1 MINRTLLGLGLLF
14 VSLHSVAKP
23 GYFRDPDLHDNTVVF
38 TAEGDLWLHQLDT
51 RQTRRLTTNTAY
63 EKQAAI
69 SNDGT
74 RIAFTADYDGTTEI
88 YVIPIGG
95 GVAKRVTFENSYV
108 FLQEWTADGHI
119 LYSANNRVG
128 PTGNWTLKTVD
139 PENLNTK
146 DIPLADA
153 VEGSVDGDSGTLY
166 FTQFGLQVT
175 RDNARYYRGG
185 AQGELWRFNPQQ
197 DDEATQ
203 LTGAHDASASEPMFY
218 DGKLYFISNKNGN
231 ANLWVMSANGK
242 NLKAVT
248 NFQDYPVQRA
258 KLDNGRVIF
267 QHGADLKIYDSATD
281 KVKTLDITLSGDFP
295 HLRDKWVTKPTKYL
309 TSADFNGKKKQ
320 VVLTARGQLAVAS
333 IDGRRL
339 IEIDTPAASRSRKAI
354 LSHDGEWVYAINDS
368 SGEMEI
374 WQFAADGSPQRK
386 QLTNNGA
393 ISRWQLVLSPDGK
406 KIAYDDFNGDL
417 WLLDIASGESE
428 KLYSGQ
434 NEMNPYADIVWS
446 KDSNLLAITTAKMG
460 DERQRIYLHDITNN
474 KGQVLTSD
482 KYNSYSPAFSPDQH
496 WLYFLSD
503 REFSP
508 STTSPW
514 GDRNMGT
521 SFDRRT
527 QIFAYALKADADFPF
542 QQPDELADE
551 EEEDTSEDTTYD
563 TPAKDS
569 DDDNDDDNKADTN
582 EENSDADAADAT
594 ESPLFVVD
602 WQGLTERLW
611 QVPVKAGNYR
621 DLSVNKRFL
630 YVIDSVSEPGSR
642 PVLKSVSQNPKP
654 KILTFVSG
662 IGAYRLNA
670 DGDQMLVLKQSS
682 NNDQIYIVPAQST
695 FPADTSKHTANVN
708 DWKLLI
714 SPQQEWQQLF
724 HDAWLM
730 HRDYFYDKNMR
741 GVDWQAIKQKYQPLL
756 SRITDRDELNDLLG
770 MMTGELNVLH
780 SQVYGGDFP
789 SDSDR
794 PTPSS
799 LGANL
804 VQTSEGVQ
812 IASIYQFDREVPSK
826 ASPLLKPGTDAQE
839 GDVIISINEQPVDT
853 LAALNNHLLN
863 QQGKQ
868 VILGLKR
875 GDETFKTVVYPV
887 STRTDARL
895 RYQDWTTRNRQKVQ
909 QASDNIGYL
918 HLYAMGANDVSDF
931 AREFYAA
938 YQNDGLIIDV
948 RRNRG
953 GNVDSWLLEKLLRK
967 VWMFWT
973 IDNGLPS
980 TNMQQTFRGHLV
992 VLADQQTYSDGETFT
1007 AGVKALELG
1016 PVIGKQTAGAGI
1028 WLRGRNRLAD
1038 NGMARVAE
1046 LPVFAADGRWITEGL
1061 GITPDIEVTNLP
1073 HATYKGEDAQLD
1085 AAINYLQKRIKQR
1098 PVKPLTPKPYPAVDE
1113 PADDI
1118 NR

>member
-1 MINRTLLGLGLLF
+1 MINRSLLSLGLLF
-14 VSLHSVAKP
+14 VTLHSVAKP

-38 TAEGDLWLHQLDT
+38 TAEGDLWLHQIDAN
-51 RQTRRLTTNTAY
+51 QTRRLTTNTAF

-69 SNDGT
+69 SQDGSQ
-74 RIAFTADYDGTTEI
+74 IAFTANYEGTTEI
-88 YVIPIGG
+88 YVIPIDG

-108 FLQEWTADGHI
+108 FLQEWTAEGHI

-139 PENLNTK
+139 PETLNTTTV
-146 DIPLADA
+146 PLADA
-153 VEGSVDGDSGTLY
+153 VEGNIDAATGTLY

-185 AQGELWRFNPQQ
+185 AQGELWRFNPAQ
-197 DDEATQ
+197 DNEATP
-203 LTGAHDASASEPMFY
+203 LTKAHDASASEPMY
-218 DGKLYFISNKNGN
+218 YKDKLYFISNKDGN
-231 ANLWVMSANGK
+231 DNLWVMSANGK
-242 NLKAVT
+242 NLKAIT
-248 NFQDYPVQRA
+248 KFQDYPVRRA
-258 KLDNGRVIF
+258 KLDNGRIIF

-281 KVKTLDITLSGDFP
+281 TIKTLNITLSGDFP
-295 HLRDKWVTKPTKYL
+295 HLRDKWLTKPTKYL
-309 TSADFNGKKKQ
+309 TSVDFNGNKKQ
-320 VVLTARGQLAVAS
+320 VVITARGQLAVVS
-333 IDGRRL
+333 TDGHRL

-354 LSHDGEWVYAINDS
+354 LSHDGKWVYAINDA

-374 WQFAADGSPQRK
+374 WQFAADGSPEHK
-386 QLTNNGA
+386 QLTQNGT

-417 WLLDIASGESE
+417 WLLDIESGESE

-446 KDSNLLAITTAKMG
+446 QDSNLLAITTSKMG
-460 DERQRIYLHDITNN
+460 DERQRIYLHDITENT
-474 KGQVLTSD
+474 GQVLTSD
-482 KYNSYSPAFSPDQH
+482 KYNSYSPAFSANQH

-527 QIFAYALKADADFPF
+527 QIFAYALSADAAFPF
-542 QQPDELADE
+542 MQPNEL
-551 EEEDTSEDTTYD
+551 TQSTQ
-563 TPAKDS
+563 
-569 DDDNDDDNKADTN
+569 DDNKNTSEESADDDSEKESGANKDSQKDDSADT
-582 EENSDADAADAT
+582 EET
-594 ESPLFVVD
+594 LFTVD

-621 DLSVNKRFL
+621 DLNVNESFL
-630 YVIDSVSEPGSR
+630 YVIDRVSEPGSK
-642 PVLKSVSQNPKP
+642 PVLTSISQSPKP
-654 KILTFVSG
+654 KTQTFVSG
-662 IGAYRLNA
+662 IAGYKLSV
-670 DGDQMLVLKQSS
+670 DGKQMLVLKQSS
-682 NNDQIYIVPAQST
+682 NNDQIYVVPAQSK
-695 FPADTSKHTANVN
+695 FPADTSKFTARVN

-724 HDAWLM
+724 NDAWLM

-756 SRITDRDELNDLLG
+756 ARITDRDELNDLLG
-770 MMTGELNVLH
+770 LMTGELNVLH

-804 VQTSEGVQ
+804 VQTAEGVQ

-826 ASPLLKPGTDAQE
+826 ASPLLKPGTDAQQ
-839 GDVIISINEQPVDT
+839 GDIIISINEQPVDT
-853 LAALNNHLLN
+853 LAALNNGLLN
-863 QQGKQ
+863 QADKQ

-875 GDETFKTVVYPV
+875 GDETLKTVVYPV

-909 QASDNIGYL
+909 QASQNIGYL
-918 HLYAMGANDVSDF
+918 HLYAMGANDVADF

-1046 LPVFAADGRWITEGL
+1046 LPVFATDGRWITEGL
-1061 GITPDIEVTNLP
+1061 GIKPDIEVDNLP
-1073 HATYKGEDAQLD
+1073 HATFNGEDAQLD
-1085 AAINYLQKRIKQR
+1085 AAIDYLQKRIKQR
-1098 PVKPLTPKPYPAVDE
+1098 PVKPLKPKPYPAVDE

-1118 NR
+1118 TR